1 MRALIDWRAGC
12 GKSACPVLRE
22 GWGSNAPSLPL
33 FDLPANAHGLGIM
46 LSGLI
51 PQRSCAKLR
60 AMKTPRLP
68 AVKHLWLLLCLLLA
82 ALVVGSAPA
91 QIPGLKN
98 QAESPETAKP
108 AAPDSPEERRTKL
121 EQLAQEARDTL
132 TRLDASGAVAALP
145 EGISAAE
152 LDERRRTLE
161 QLVLT
166 IGRTLKTAPSSRRL
180 AKRWKRRGPV
190 RPLGPASKSRRP
202 TRC

>member
-1 MRALIDWRAGC
+1 
-12 GKSACPVLRE
+12 
-22 GWGSNAPSLPL
+22 
-33 FDLPANAHGLGIM
+33 
-46 LSGLI
+46 
-51 PQRSCAKLR
+51 
-60 AMKTPRLP
+60 MKTPRLT
-68 AVKHLWLLLCLLLA
+68 AVQRLWLPLCLLLA
-82 ALVVGSAPA
+82 ALAVGSAPA

-98 QAESPETAKP
+98 PAESPETPKP

-166 IGRTLKTAPSSRRL
+166 IGRTLKNGSVVEEAPQSVGNV
-180 AKRWKRRGPV
+180 AGP
-190 RPLGPASKSRRP
+190 
-202 TRC
+202 